1 MVSKFETVFLGVV
14 ERKSKQGNSYN
25 VVTFLDEGSAVSVM
39 LAKDVDTRS
48 LPDVLS
54 PCIVT
59 VSASLGRYQ
68 RIEVLDIERAK

>member
-1 MVSKFETVFLGVV
+1 MVSKFETVFLGMV
-14 ERKSKQGNSYN
+14 EKKSKQGNPYN
-25 VVTFLDEGSAVSVM
+25 VVTFLDEGNAVSVM

-48 LPDVLS
+48 MPDVLS

-68 RIEVLDIERAK
+68 RIEVLDIGRAE